1 MRTIINIFIATI
13 VAMNA
18 CIVAILCDA
27 SDSACISVLITV
39 GMEVCA
45 FLGVFDMPEDE
56 NNNAIRKDMHHKKDM
71 GNVA

>member
-18 CIVAILCDA
+18 CVVAILCDA

-39 GMEVCA
+39 GMAVCV
-45 FLGVFDMPEDE
+45 FLGVSNMPEDS
-56 NNNAIRKDMHHKKDM
+56 NKRANRRDMHDNDM
-71 GNVA
+71 DNAA